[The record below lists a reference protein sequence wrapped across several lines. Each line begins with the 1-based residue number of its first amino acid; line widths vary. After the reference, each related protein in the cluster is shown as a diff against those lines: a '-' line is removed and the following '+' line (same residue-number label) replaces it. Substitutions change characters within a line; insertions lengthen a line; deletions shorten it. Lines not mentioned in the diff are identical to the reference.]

1 MTRSGDDASALLT
14 ISLGPVQTFIAQ
26 ARRIADLWTG
36 SHLLS
41 HLVAHAMDALPDG
54 RRSVVFPAL
63 LGDADEGDGGATGLP
78 NRFVARVPAAEASD
92 VAASVAAAV
101 RTAWSDLLDQTEAVL
116 APLGLA
122 PGDPRLRD
130 NAEQTFEVAW
140 SWVPESGT
148 YAAAA
153 DAGARRFAASRLFR
167 PFSQREELGEKC
179 AICGER
185 TALPDGRRAHVRE
198 GWQRAEASTSKTAD
212 GRFFRFEQTRLCL
225 VCAAKR
231 VYARPAERRV
241 YFHALEEF
249 QPGEEF
255 PYFALVQLDGDHM
268 GKVLGWGPERVR
280 GSEVEAFHA
289 ALSRGLHTFA
299 RQLASPQAPHL
310 ATDALGIKVRGRQ
323 TPELIYAGG
332 DDVLLV
338 CDPRDAIPAARAIR
352 ERYRAVMRGELGDLL
367 TPSDLARITLSGA
380 IVVAHTRQPAG
391 LTLRDAASL
400 LKTKAKGEAGRDA
413 LAIRLD
419 KRGGVPVET
428 AFRWDEGPDGGDQ
441 TWLELLDTLVDDLR
455 QGRLSS
461 GQTFN
466 LRQEER
472 LLRQVFAPEHWQP
485 WLADRLGRSRTTDA
499 DDEQLAARIAPF
511 FIAGKAEALRIVRFL
526 GRELES
532 QPEPQ
537 EVS

>member
-1 MTRSGDDASALLT
+1 MTHPAPGASALLT
-14 ISLGPVQTFIAQ
+14 ISLGPVQVFIAQ

-41 HLVAHAMDALPDG
+41 HLAACAMDALPNG

-63 LGDADEGDGGATGLP
+63 VDDADEGTGLP
-78 NRFVARVPAAEASD
+78 NRFVARVPAAEAND
-92 VAASVAAAV
+92 VAGVVAAAV
-101 RTAWSDLLDQTEAVL
+101 QTAWSDLLVQTEEVL
-116 APLGLA
+116 AHLGLA
-122 PGDPRLRD
+122 PGDPRLRS

-140 SWVPESGT
+140 SWVPESGS

-153 DAGARRFAASRLFR
+153 ATGARRFAASRLFR
-167 PFSQREELGEKC
+167 PFAQREELGEKC

-185 TALPDGRRAHVRE
+185 TALPDGRRAHVRK
-198 GWQRAEASTSKTAD
+198 GWQRAAAATAKTAD
-212 GRFFRFEQTRLCL
+212 GGFFRFEQTRLCL

-249 QPGEEF
+249 QPAEDF

-268 GKVLGWGPERVR
+268 GKLLGWGPDRVR
-280 GSEVEAFHA
+280 GGDVEAFHG
-289 ALSRGLHTFA
+289 ALSRGLHAFA
-299 RQLASPQAPHL
+299 RQLASPHAPHL
-310 ATDALGIKVRGRQ
+310 ATDALGMEVRGLR

-352 ERYRAVMRGELGDLL
+352 ERYRAVMGRELGDLL
-367 TPSDLARITLSGA
+367 TASDLARVTLSGA

-428 AFRWDEGPDGGDQ
+428 AFRWDEGPDSGDQ
-441 TWLELLDTLVDDLR
+441 TWLEVLDSLVDDLR

-472 LLRQVFAPEHWQP
+472 LLRRVFAPEHWQP
-485 WLADRLGRSRTTDA
+485 WLADRLERSRTTDA
-499 DDEQLAARIAPF
+499 DDRQLAARIAPF
-511 FIAGKAEALRIVRFL
+511 FVVGKAEALRIVRFL

-532 QPEPQ
+532 PVESQ